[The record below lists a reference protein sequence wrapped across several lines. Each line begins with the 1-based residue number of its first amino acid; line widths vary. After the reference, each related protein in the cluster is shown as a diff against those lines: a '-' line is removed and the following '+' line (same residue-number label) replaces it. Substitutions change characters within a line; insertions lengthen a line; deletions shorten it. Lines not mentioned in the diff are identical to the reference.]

1 MMRAILAALLLFA
14 ATAANAA
21 TRPTL
26 DPKIGSQ
33 IDLTLPFG
41 DASGHEESLG
51 DFTAAKPALLL
62 LGYHRCPNLCGVAQ
76 LDLAE
81 ALKATGLPPN
91 AYTVLFISIDPAET
105 TGDARDARQRLA
117 AASDLDLRSW
127 RFLTGSTGSIA
138 TLEGEIGMTAVQ
150 PAEQALFIHPVAV
163 SAITADG
170 RLSRVLQ
177 GLDYPARDL
186 RLAVVEASE
195 GKLGTLGE
203 HILLICSG
211 FDPATGKYTSSV
223 MVAVR
228 IGGFA
233 ALAALAGGVLL
244 MLRRERA

>member
-1 MMRAILAALLLFA
+1 MMRTILAGVFLFA
-14 ATAANAA
+14 ATAATAT

-26 DPKIGSQ
+26 DPKIGSR
-33 IDLTLPFG
+33 IDLGLRFS
-41 DASGHEESLG
+41 DANGRQANLGH
-51 DFTAAKPALLL
+51 FTGAKPALLL

-81 ALKATGLPPN
+81 ALKVTGLPAA
-91 AYTVLFISIDPAET
+91 AYTVLFISIDPGET
-105 TGDARDARQRLA
+105 AGDARDARLRLA

-127 RFLTGSTGSIA
+127 RFLTGDAGSIA
-138 TLEGEIGMTAVQ
+138 ALESEIGMTAVQ

-177 GLDYPARDL
+177 GLDYPERDL

-211 FDPATGKYTSSV
+211 FDPATGKYTGSI
-223 MVAVR
+223 MLAVR
-228 IGGFA
+228 VGGFA
-233 ALAALAGGVLL
+233 AMAALAGGVLL

>member
-1 MMRAILAALLLFA
+1 MMRAILAALLLSA
-14 ATAANAA
+14 PPAANAA

-228 IGGFA
+228 IGSFA